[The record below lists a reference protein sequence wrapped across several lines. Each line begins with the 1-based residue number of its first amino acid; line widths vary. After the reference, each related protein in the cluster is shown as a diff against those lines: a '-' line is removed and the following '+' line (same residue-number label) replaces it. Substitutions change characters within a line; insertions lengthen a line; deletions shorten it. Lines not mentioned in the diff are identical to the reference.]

1 MSLLAAIPARV
12 SAALVGV
19 ITMKMGLLALFVAG
33 LLYSP
38 LAFCADG
45 PVLAGVGT
53 DPTKGNSNAAAATEP
68 SIAARLPDSP
78 GGSTLG
84 LSGYHFWPSDTT
96 TVLLGPIGA
105 SGTPPP
111 TIKKVIGA
119 RTIMLYSKFDTPTT
133 AVLQHYE
140 SLVQTAGGGVAYS
153 CDDESCGTAGSD
165 TAAACLAV
173 IKWYHAG
180 AARSIEST
188 ELNPDSNHTSKEC
201 HVFIGFVPASGPDGD
216 IYVSLLAWD
225 DGGAP
230 PTKWFVEVVES
241 NAVAIKNV
249 SLTADKMASDLTRTG
264 KVDIYGI
271 YFDTDKSDLKPASDQ
286 ALQQIT
292 KLLQSQPNLHVLIVG
307 NTDNQGEFQY
317 NIGLSQRRA
326 ESVIRALVD
335 TYHIEPSRITP
346 FGDGMTA
353 PVATNDTDAGR
364 ALNRRVEI
372 VKR

>member
-1 MSLLAAIPARV
+1 M
-12 SAALVGV
+12 
-19 ITMKMGLLALFVAG
+19 
-33 LLYSP
+33 
-38 LAFCADG
+38 
-45 PVLAGVGT
+45 
-53 DPTKGNSNAAAATEP
+53 
-68 SIAARLPDSP
+68 
-78 GGSTLG
+78 
-84 LSGYHFWPSDTT
+84 
-96 TVLLGPIGA
+96 
-105 SGTPPP
+105 
-111 TIKKVIGA
+111 
-119 RTIMLYSKFDTPTT
+119 
-133 AVLQHYE
+133 
-140 SLVQTAGGGVAYS
+140 
-153 CDDESCGTAGSD
+153 
-165 TAAACLAV
+165 
-173 IKWYHAG
+173 
-180 AARSIEST
+180 
-188 ELNPDSNHTSKEC
+188 
-201 HVFIGFVPASGPDGD
+201 FIGFVPASGPDGD